1 MPALKDGRIADTIY
15 ATVNREDVGNDRTV
29 TVQTSGQNDV
39 EDSMLTTRAP
49 NANFNTGVRNR
60 TIRGVRDR
68 CRERSYSQSNLM
80 ETDPKRA
87 ENKTG
92 EATNRNSEHG

>member
-1 MPALKDGRIADTIY
+1 
-15 ATVNREDVGNDRTV
+15 
-29 TVQTSGQNDV
+29 
-39 EDSMLTTRAP
+39 MLTARAA
-49 NANFNTGVRNR
+49 NANANTGVRNR

-68 CRERSYSQSNLM
+68 CRDRSYPKNNLM

-92 EATNRNSEHG
+92 EATNRNNEHG